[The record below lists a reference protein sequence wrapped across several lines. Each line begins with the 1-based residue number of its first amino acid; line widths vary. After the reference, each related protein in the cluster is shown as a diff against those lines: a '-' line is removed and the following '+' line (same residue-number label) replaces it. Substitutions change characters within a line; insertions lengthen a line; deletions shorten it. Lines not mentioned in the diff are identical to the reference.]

1 MTLLLLTTEAA
12 VVFGV
17 STYLLLRTWTRYR
30 AVTMADVFF
39 YDHADGARL
48 PCSRSAGPRVLGE
61 HVVAGFERSPLGAV
75 IAAINLAHRATSTV
89 GATGVGGVGGVGSFG
104 GFGGAGGVGGAAGA
118 VGGKPVPGGG
128 SGPNGTSWYQ
138 VQIIGWEVE
147 RYSSRKAAIR
157 YLLTRSVDGGDA
169 VTTTMRVEVSWVGAD
184 WRVVDPPSG
193 DWTHAFCLG
202 DDVSGFSCF
211 PSEFRFPVP

>member
-30 AVTMADVFF
+30 AVTMSDVFF
-39 YDHADGARL
+39 YDHADGVRL
-48 PCSRSAGPRVLGE
+48 PCSPSAGPRVLGE
-61 HVVAGFERSPLGAV
+61 HAVAGFERSPLGAV
-75 IAAINLAHRATSTV
+75 LAAINLAHRATGVSGVTGAV
-89 GATGVGGVGGVGSFG
+89 GAHGVHSAVGAPGGNS
-104 GFGGAGGVGGAAGA
+104 GAGG
-118 VGGKPVPGGG
+118 GKGPG
-128 SGPNGTSWYQ
+128 GTSWYQ

-147 RYSSRKAAIR
+147 RYSSRKATIR
-157 YLLTRSVDGGDA
+157 YLLTRAVDGGGA

-184 WRVVDPPSG
+184 WRVVDPPAG
-193 DWTHAFCLG
+193 DWTRAFSSG